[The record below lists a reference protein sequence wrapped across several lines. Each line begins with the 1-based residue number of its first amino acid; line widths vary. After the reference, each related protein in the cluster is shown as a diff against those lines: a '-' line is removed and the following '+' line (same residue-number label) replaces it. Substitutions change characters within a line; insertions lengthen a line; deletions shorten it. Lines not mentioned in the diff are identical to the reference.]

1 MVREVRR
8 LILCE
13 IDTESKD
20 FISMVA
26 DILRELLWGYNIS
39 KAPLPVDLTLS
50 IPILHFPVN
59 KVVKL
64 IMNAPTIS
72 LVCRN
77 IGHIPFELLLGRWPL
92 IIIIR
97 IIFWELHLDLLNLL
111 VELFKLVSFDS
122 RLYFIASVLIGLF
135 DLREGL
141 KVKRPGR
148 I

>member
-1 MVREVRR
+1 MIREVRS

-20 FISMVA
+20 FILMVA
-26 DILRELLWGYNIS
+26 DILRELLRGYNIS
-39 KAPLPVDLTLS
+39 KAPLTVNLTLS
-50 IPILHFPVN
+50 VPILHFPVN
-59 KVVKL
+59 KIIKL

-77 IGHIPFELLLGRWPL
+77 IDNIPFELLLGRWPL

-97 IIFWELHLDLLNLL
+97 IIFGELHLNLLNLL

-122 RLYFIASVLIGLF
+122 WLYFIASILIGLF

-141 KVKRPGR
+141 KVKCPER